1 MVGKIFSVLPLSRPG
16 PHQDAKGPGFSGRL
30 RPGAGRKLG
39 RVETAGRADQ
49 GADEPVRAGLQA
61 ALTGA
66 LRRRDKV
73 AASALR
79 SGLSALANAEAVSPV
94 PLAGTSSR
102 HVAGA
107 ATGLGAAEAP
117 RRTLTPAEAEQVI
130 AAEISERLAAADG
143 YERAGRA
150 DRADRLRRE
159 ADVLATVIGA
169 AGPR

>member
-1 MVGKIFSVLPLSRPG
+1 M
-16 PHQDAKGPGFSGRL
+16 
-30 RPGAGRKLG
+30 
-39 RVETAGRADQ
+39 ETAGRADQ

-94 PLAGTSSR
+94 PLAGTSSP
-102 HVAGA
+102 HIAGA
-107 ATGLGAAEAP
+107 AAGPGAAEAP
-117 RRTLTPAEAEQVI
+117 RHTLTPAEAEQVI

-143 YERAGRA
+143 YDQAGH
-150 DRADRLRRE
+150 RRSCC
-159 ADVLATVIGA
+159 GP
-169 AGPR
+169 GPR